1 MKRASIVW
9 LALGIALEIPVGVTL
24 LTVILLSVR
33 DRLIPQMLWVL
44 SLVEGGLE
52 SMGVRSVGWGLALGM
67 AVVGALLITLALTG
81 GPTRRD

>member
-1 MKRASIVW
+1 LKRASIVW

>member
-1 MKRASIVW
+1 
-9 LALGIALEIPVGVTL
+9 VGVTL